1 MDNFD
6 NNNMGGFE
14 PQKPFT
20 EKPVQNN
27 NMNTEQTI
35 PVSEPKTQEEQAQ
48 NVQPQNGNTPYG
60 DYIFGNNNQ
69 NTANNANPTEKCS
82 AVSAESKSESE
93 HLRSAVAVRLRSV
106 SLQRT
111 ESAV

>member
-20 EKPVQNN
+20 ERPVQNN

-35 PVSEPKTQEEQAQ
+35 PVSEPETQEEQAQ

-69 NTANNANPTEKCS
+69 NTANNANPTENVPPYQQNQNPNPNTH
-82 AVSAESKSESE
+82 ADRKS
-93 HLRSAVAVRLRSV
+93 VV
-106 SLQRT
+106 
-111 ESAV
+111 

>member
-1 MDNFD
+1 MDNID

-20 EKPVQNN
+20 ERPVQNN
-27 NMNTEQTI
+27 NLNTEQTI
-35 PVSEPKTQEEQAQ
+35 PVSEPETQEEQTQ

-69 NTANNANPTEKCS
+69 NAAHDANPTENVPPYQQNQNPNPNTH
-82 AVSAESKSESE
+82 A
-93 HLRSAVAVRLRSV
+93 
-106 SLQRT
+106 QPWQYGYGQ
-111 ESAV
+111 